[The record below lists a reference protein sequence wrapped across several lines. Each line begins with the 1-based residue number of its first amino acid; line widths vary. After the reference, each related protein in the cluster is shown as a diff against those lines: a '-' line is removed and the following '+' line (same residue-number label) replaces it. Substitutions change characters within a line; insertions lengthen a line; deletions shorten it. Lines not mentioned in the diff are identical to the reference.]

1 MILTYDID
9 ENMSR
14 GSVNMRDSGF
24 SLNNYVKK
32 GKKKLISFW
41 RVGGLLLT
49 VIDANIG
56 YRREHDMSEREY
68 SGFGIFNLKF
78 KKNFFI

>member
-1 MILTYDID
+1 
-9 ENMSR
+9 
-14 GSVNMRDSGF
+14 MRDSGF

-78 KKNFFI
+78 TIFFSFNTDVYEYNCWFYEINN